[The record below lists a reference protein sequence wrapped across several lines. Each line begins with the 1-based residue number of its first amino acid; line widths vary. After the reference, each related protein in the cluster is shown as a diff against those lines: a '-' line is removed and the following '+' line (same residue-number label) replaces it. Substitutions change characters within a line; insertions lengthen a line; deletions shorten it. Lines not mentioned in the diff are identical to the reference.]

1 MGRGRA
7 ASDATRKRVTGAR
20 ARLTPDTARH
30 GAQPLLDDAGYR
42 TAAPDISAE
51 IDAMPTPVTVVELLH
66 RRARHR

>member
-1 MGRGRA
+1 
-7 ASDATRKRVTGAR
+7 VTGAR
-20 ARLTPDTARH
+20 ARLTPDTARDR
-30 GAQPLLDDAGYR
+30 AQLLLDDAGYR

>member
-30 GAQPLLDDAGYR
+30 EAHLLLDDAGYR
-42 TAAPDISAE
+42 TAARDISAE
-51 IDAMPTPVTVVELLH
+51 IDAMPTPVTVIELLH
-66 RRARHR
+66 RWACHR